1 MSHIDDPC
9 DSNDV
14 WLRRARY
21 AMGWD
26 WLVKALP
33 DMMMQPYQ
41 RDFMDALLRSS
52 ISNERIVI
60 EPKRPGGNSYVEK
73 GDMAIYLFATG
84 GKDVIPLDDPVRR
97 FMVIGVD
104 HADGPDELVK
114 LTKPELKAIKE
125 RYDRQQPP
133 HWKGKR
139 PR

>member
-41 RDFMDALLRSS
+41 RDFLAAIQND
-52 ISNERIVI
+52 RIII

-84 GKDVIPLDDPVRR
+84 GKDVIPLDDPDRR
-97 FMVIGVD
+97 FMVI
-104 HADGPDELVK
+104 ADGPDELVK